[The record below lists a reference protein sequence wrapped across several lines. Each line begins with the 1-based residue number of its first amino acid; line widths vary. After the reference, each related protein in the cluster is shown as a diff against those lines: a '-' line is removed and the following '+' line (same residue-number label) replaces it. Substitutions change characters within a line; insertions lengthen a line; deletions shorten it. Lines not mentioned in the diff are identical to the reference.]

1 MKAVILAAGRGTR
14 MEPLSCV
21 KDKPLLQIIGKTVL
35 ERNLDQLNGLV
46 KEVILVIRPNHRGK
60 AVISLFGNRYKKLKI
75 KYVLQKKPL
84 GTGDAAKLALKYL
97 DKRFLL
103 LNGDDLYS
111 KKDIKKVL
119 ARFPCILVKKVSNP
133 SAFGIIE
140 TKEDLVANFMEKPKK
155 PKSNLANIG
164 LYFLP
169 KEIFDYKIKKSSR
182 GEYEVVDYIK
192 HFIKENKLYYKRA
205 EDWLPLGYCWQ
216 LLDANKFFLSELKSV
231 RRGKIEKGCVL
242 KGLVKIGAGTVVKSG
257 SYIEGPVSIGKN
269 CVIGPNC
276 FIRPYT
282 SISEGCRIGQAV
294 EIKNSMI
301 GKNVNIAHLSYVGD
315 SIISANCNLGAGTIT
330 ANLRHDNKTIKT
342 MIKGSL
348 LDTQRRKLGAILGEN
363 VKTGVGTLIY
373 PGRKI
378 WPAKTTLPG
387 AIVKKDVK

>member
-21 KDKPLLQIIGKTVL
+21 KDKPLLTIMGKTIL

-46 KEVILVIRPNHRGK
+46 KEVILIIRPDHRGR
-60 AVISLFGNRYKKLKI
+60 AVISIFGKRYKKLKI
-75 KYVLQKKPL
+75 KYVVQKEPL

-97 DKRFLL
+97 NDKFLL

-111 KKDIKKVL
+111 RKDIKKVL
-119 ARFPCILVKKVSNP
+119 ACFPCILVKEVSNP
-133 SAFGIIE
+133 SAFGVIE
-140 TKEDLVANFMEKPKK
+140 TKNGLVAGFVEKPKK

-169 KEIFDYKIKKSSR
+169 KKIFDYKIQRSSR

-192 HFIKENKLYYKRA
+192 HFIKENDLHYEKA

-216 LLDANKFFLSELKSV
+216 LLDANKIFLSELKSA
-231 RRGKIEKGCVL
+231 RKGKIEKGCML
-242 KGLVKIGAGTVVKSG
+242 KGSVSIGTGTVVKSG

-276 FIRPYT
+276 FIRPHT
-282 SISEGCRIGQAV
+282 TIDEGCYIGQAV

-301 GKNVNIAHLSYVGD
+301 GKNVNVAHLSYVGD
-315 SIISANCNLGAGTIT
+315 SIISAQCNLGVGTVT
-330 ANLRHDNKTIKT
+330 ANLRHDDKNIKT
-342 MIKGSL
+342 MIKGAL
-348 LDTQRRKLGAILGEN
+348 VDTGRRKLGAILGEN
-363 VKTGVGTLIY
+363 VKTGIGTLIY

-378 WPAKTTLPG
+378 WPDKSTLPG
-387 AIVKKDVK
+387 EVVKKDVK